1 MLLIVLIYKELIQL
15 KLIKM
20 NQDQEARLE
29 KIFRDN
35 HNRGIAIAI
44 IGCWGIGKT
53 FAWNKFIREG
63 AGLEKDRR
71 YLPLNIRLKYPN
83 IFNKNIPMFRCL
95 VLRVWLILK

>member
-1 MLLIVLIYKELIQL
+1 
-15 KLIKM
+15 M

-83 IFNKNIPMFRCL
+83 IFNKKYANLNFL
-95 VLRVWLILK
+95 SH

>member
-83 IFNKNIPMFRCL
+83 ILIKNIPMFRCL